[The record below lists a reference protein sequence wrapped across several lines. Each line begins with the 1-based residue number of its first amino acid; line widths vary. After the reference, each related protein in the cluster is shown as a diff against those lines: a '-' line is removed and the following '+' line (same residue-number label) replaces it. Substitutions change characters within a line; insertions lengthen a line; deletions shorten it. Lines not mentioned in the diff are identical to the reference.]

1 MDLTSA
7 QEEEAADR
15 LLDAQVDEYL
25 EREYRIKRGLFRFPV
40 DWDVEPPEEE
50 TP

>member
-1 MDLTSA
+1 MDLTQA

-15 LLDAQVDEYL
+15 MLDAQIDEYM
-25 EREYRIKRGLFRFPV
+25 EREYRRRRGLEPDDDR
-40 DWDVEPPEEE
+40 EPPDEGE

>member
-1 MDLTSA
+1 MALTSA

-15 LLDAQVDEYL
+15 LLDAQIDEYL
-25 EREYRIKRGLFRFPV
+25 EREYRTGRGLVSDDDR
-40 DWDVEPPEEE
+40 EPPDEGE